1 METQYIVQG
10 FVAGRRGR
18 MEALAPIA
26 FKTED
31 EARRRAARMGETCL
45 GVIAFAQSAD
55 PDAGEYADPVVLEQI
70 GDVPEMG

>member
-10 FVAGRRGR
+10 FVAGKRGR
-18 MEALAPIA
+18 VEALAPMA

-31 EARRRAARMGETCL
+31 EARRRASRLGETCQ

-55 PDAGEYADPVVLEQI
+55 PEAGEYADPVVFERI
-70 GDVPEMG
+70 GEIPDLG

>member
-10 FVAGRRGR
+10 FVAGKRGR
-18 MEALAPIA
+18 VEALPPMA

-31 EARRRAARMGETCL
+31 EARRRAARLGETCQ

-55 PDAGEYADPVVLEQI
+55 PEAGEYADPIILERH
-70 GDVPEMG
+70 GEVPELA